1 MAPLRHGHQESWGKA
16 RNGRVFPLELSVGSL
31 DDAYQPLRVVI
42 ARDLSECKLAE
53 AALQRMAHIDE
64 LTQVLNRRGWMEHL
78 QPLLAHA
85 RRYQHPIALLSID
98 ADHFKRLNDTY
109 GHPGGDA
116 ILRALA
122 HTLQANLREVDV
134 LGRMGGEEFAIALPE
149 TSIEG
154 AQTVAQRL
162 LHAIRHSTV
171 QYEDHEIRF
180 SISIGASVL
189 QVGALDSLP
198 QALKRADAALYQAKR
213 QGRDQLCLA

>member
-1 MAPLRHGHQESWGKA
+1 MSGLGT
-16 RNGRVFPLELSVGSL
+16 
-31 DDAYQPLRVVI
+31 
-42 ARDLSECKLAE
+42 
-53 AALQRMAHIDE
+53 M
-64 LTQVLNRRGWMEHL
+64 
-78 QPLLAHA
+78 
-85 RRYQHPIALLSID
+85 
-98 ADHFKRLNDTY
+98 
-109 GHPGGDA
+109 
-116 ILRALA
+116 
-122 HTLQANLREVDV
+122 VDV

-149 TSIEG
+149 TSIGG